1 MGQYSISDR
10 AVRLALELPGPRLAP
25 NHNQGA
31 PVMLKLT
38 AKPRSCRTG
47 SETITMSL
55 DNLRELYQ
63 QVIIE
68 HIKLPRHRGKTE
80 PVPIALAGVAVGQ
93 GWRLRL
99 L

>member
-1 MGQYSISDR
+1 MFYLFPEQ
-10 AVRLALELPGPRLAP
+10 AV
-25 NHNQGA
+25 
-31 PVMLKLT
+31 
-38 AKPRSCRTG
+38 
-47 SETITMSL
+47 
-55 DNLRELYQ
+55 YQ